1 MKTLNEISIDAAYEA
16 ARRKIGHPL
25 ELELAF
31 TRAYRACGAR
41 DTFAREL
48 KSLEVLFPAI
58 LLPMEPGD
66 LLAGRIRYPLVGF
79 SAEAMGLGYYCRENE
94 IREVMRLAAMAQE
107 EIDEI
112 EDMLKFWR
120 SENTQART
128 RAAYPPAVLEVLP
141 SDEWTVESGIAFPLY
156 GWLELFLIL
165 ASCCAWEFRDC
176 EENWISG

>member
-1 MKTLNEISIDAAYEA
+1 MEGVNEAATRPIEGTVPPLQTLNEISIDAAYEA

-79 SAEAMGLGYYCRENE
+79 SAEAMGLGYYCREAE
-94 IREVMRLAAMAQE
+94 IREVMRLAAMSTAEIREVE
-107 EIDEI
+107 E
-112 EDMLKFWR
+112 MLEFWR
-120 SENTQART
+120 SENTQAKNAGSLST
-128 RAAYPPAVLEVLP
+128 CSPEGAAERQLDGGKRHRFPAVP
-141 SDEWTVESGIAFPLY
+141 N
-156 GWLELFLIL
+156 GWN
-165 ASCCAWEFRDC
+165 CA
-176 EENWISG
+176 